1 MVPKLR
7 LPTCFTF
14 YSFFTFLILFFCSID
29 VNAQCAGIAGSD
41 NNTLNVCDIANSSSI
56 SVDLNAQLGP
66 HTLGGTWSDDDKSLG
81 LNTTTGILNAQQIKK
96 SGIYNYTY
104 TVSDGLGCTDSAVI
118 TVTIGGYSGIA
129 GPDFSVCN
137 NQSLNL
143 FMLFKGVPTPSPQTN
158 GTWNDDSGSG
168 GLSGNTLNTAAPP
181 SGNTYP
187 YTYTVS
193 SPLGSTCNSSVSST
207 VNVSIFRGP
216 ESGTPTNLQLCSDVL
231 GTYTNFDLFGQ
242 LSGEDIGGVWTDAGL
257 GEITSATDSN
267 INIQNIYN
275 TRGPGVYRFTYT
287 VLSNYLVCSDKSS
300 FVDITIEKQL
310 DFTGATLV
318 VNPDICE
325 NEIPTASYSAVLTQG
340 AQAITNGSYVV
351 TYTISGVATPIQTTQ
366 NFSGGVLTFPILSA
380 YFQQVNN
387 YTVNI
392 INIKDATSLGI
403 CNNIIGTI
411 EDVLH
416 IHPIPKINNATLTIV
431 PVCQTFDASVNFS
444 GTSNLTDGNYDIIYN
459 LSGSN
464 SLNGIPA
471 SLNVVGGLSTFI
483 IPKALIPNAGTN
495 TITITKI
502 TNTTT
507 GCTNTSTLNKS
518 FTINPLPNASNL
530 VATIKNLCQGQ
541 DASIKLSGLG
551 TLTDITINYNLFG
564 VNSVGTKNIPLTV
577 VAGETS
583 FVIPATDIPNIGLT
597 SFTITNLTNTVTGC
611 TLSINNKTDFTVNSI
626 PAIPVTND
634 IQSFCTADNATV
646 VNLNPQGNQ
655 YQWFDSAVST
665 VPLTTT
671 TPLITDDYFV
681 KEVNLTTGCESSL
694 KSIDVIINT
703 TPQINNVTLTIVPV
717 CPAFDALVDFSGTSN
732 LTDGNYD
739 IVYNISGNNTA
750 TAISTVINIT
760 GGLGTFTIPKAL
772 IPNAGTSTITI
783 TKITNS
789 ITGCTNTST
798 LNKSF
803 TVNPL
808 PDATNLT
815 ATIKDICQGQATNVK
830 LSGLGTLTSISIN
843 YNLSGVNISSSQSI
857 TLTVV
862 AGETNFVIPTTDIP
876 NVGLTS
882 FTITNLTNAVTGCT
896 LAINN
901 KTDFTVNSIPA
912 IPVANDQIFCTSD
925 NATVANLIPQ
935 GSQYQWFDSAT
946 SSVPLISS
954 KPLVSG
960 NYFVKEVNVLTGCES
975 SIKSII
981 VQINTTPQINSAT
994 LTIAPICQGYSANV
1008 NFSGNSNLTDGNYN
1022 ILYNLSGS
1030 NIATAIPATLSI
1042 NSGLATFSI
1051 ASNLIPNSGNT
1062 TIVITNIT
1070 NVLTNCTNTSTLS
1083 KVFIVNGLPDIANMV
1098 VTVKDGCLGQ
1108 AVNVDITGLG
1118 TLSNITLSYAVSGAN
1133 AIGSQTI
1140 PLAVS
1145 EGKTLFLIPAGTLL
1159 NTGNNTLVITD
1170 LTNTGNGCS
1179 ITINTVSKSFAINA
1193 IPDSPT
1199 ASNQKFCETNL
1210 ATVANLAPNGNQ
1222 YKWYDTPTSTT
1233 PLASNKLLVT
1243 GNYYVKEMNASTGCE
1258 SISTP
1263 ISVLIN
1269 TVQRPDLKANGE
1281 EFCGIDKPSIQ
1292 NLSNNTIASTNLAWY
1307 DAITNGTIIP
1317 NTDLLSEGATYY
1329 GFDYDA
1335 TTQCYSSALSVTVS
1349 LTKCSLTPD
1358 KLKIPDGF
1366 SPNGDGVNDTFQIV
1380 DIEFS
1385 FPNYTLE
1392 IFNRYG
1398 NVLFKGDINKPDWN
1412 GKNSNSSFIDGDAP
1426 AGVYFYIIHY
1436 NKDNLPPKQGQLYLN
1451 R

>member
-7 LPTCFTF
+7 FPTHFTF
-14 YSFFTFLILFFCSID
+14 YSFLTFFILFFCSID

-41 NNTLNVCDIANSSSI
+41 NNSLNVCNIADPSSA
-56 SVDLNAQLGP
+56 SVDLNLQLGP
-66 HTLGGTWSDDDKSLG
+66 HTIGGTWSDDNKSLG
-81 LNTTTGILNAQQIKK
+81 LSTTTGFLNAQQIKK

-104 TVSDGLGCTDSAVI
+104 TVSDGLGCTDSAVV
-118 TVTIGGYSGIA
+118 TVTIGGYAGIA

-137 NQSLNL
+137 NESLNL
-143 FMLFKGVPTPSPQTN
+143 FKLFKGVPTPSPQTN
-158 GTWNDDSGSG
+158 GTWNDDSGAG
-168 GLSGNTLNTAAPP
+168 GLSSNTLNTAIPP
-181 SGNTYP
+181 PGQTYP
-187 YTYTVS
+187 YTYTVQ
-193 SPLGSTCNSSVSST
+193 SPVGSTCNPTVSST

-216 ESGTPTNLQLCSDVL
+216 ESGTPTNLQLCSNVL

-242 LSGEDIGGVWTDAGL
+242 LTGQDSGGVWTDAGL

-275 TRGPGVYRFTYT
+275 TRGPGIYRFTYT
-287 VLSNYLVCSDKSS
+287 VLSNDLICSDKSS

-318 VNPDICE
+318 VNSDICE
-325 NEIPTASYSAVLTQG
+325 NEIPTATYNAVLTQG
-340 AQAITNGSYVV
+340 TQVIPNGTYNV
-351 TYTISGVATPIQTTQ
+351 TYTISGVPTPIQTTKS
-366 NFSGGVLTFPILSA
+366 FSGGVLTFPIPST

-387 YTVNI
+387 YSIDI
-392 INIKDATSLGI
+392 INIVDATSLGI

-411 EDVLH
+411 EDILH
-416 IHPIPKINNATLTIV
+416 VYPIPKINNATLTIT
-431 PVCQTFDASVNFS
+431 PVCQTFD
-444 GTSNLTDGNYDIIYN
+444 
-459 LSGSN
+459 
-464 SLNGIPA
+464 
-471 SLNVVGGLSTFI
+471 
-483 IPKALIPNAGTN
+483 
-495 TITITKI
+495 
-502 TNTTT
+502 
-507 GCTNTSTLNKS
+507 
-518 FTINPLPNASNL
+518 
-530 VATIKNLCQGQ
+530 
-541 DASIKLSGLG
+541 
-551 TLTDITINYNLFG
+551 
-564 VNSVGTKNIPLTV
+564 
-577 VAGETS
+577 
-583 FVIPATDIPNIGLT
+583 
-597 SFTITNLTNTVTGC
+597 
-611 TLSINNKTDFTVNSI
+611 
-626 PAIPVTND
+626 
-634 IQSFCTADNATV
+634 
-646 VNLNPQGNQ
+646 
-655 YQWFDSAVST
+655 
-665 VPLTTT
+665 VP
-671 TPLITDDYFV
+671 I
-681 KEVNLTTGCESSL
+681 
-694 KSIDVIINT
+694 
-703 TPQINNVTLTIVPV
+703 
-717 CPAFDALVDFSGTSN
+717 DFSGTSN

-750 TAISTVINIT
+750 TAKTAIISIT
-760 GGLGTFTIPKAL
+760 GGLGAFTIPKAL
-772 IPNAGTSTITI
+772 IPNAGANTITI

-789 ITGCTNTST
+789 TTGCTNTST
-798 LNKSF
+798 LNQSF
-803 TVNPL
+803 TINPL

-843 YNLSGVNISSSQSI
+843 YNLSGSNITGSQI
-857 TLTVV
+857 IPLTVI

-876 NVGLTS
+876 NAGLTS
-882 FTITNLTNAVTGCT
+882 FTITDLSNTVTGCT
-896 LAINN
+896 LSINN
-901 KTDFTVNSIPA
+901 KTDFTVNSIPT
-912 IPVANDQIFCTSD
+912 IPIANDQIFCTSD

-946 SSVPLISS
+946 STVPLTSTT
-954 KPLVSG
+954 PLISG
-960 NYFVKEVNVLTGCES
+960 NYFVKEVNPLTGCES
-975 SIKSII
+975 SLKPIV
-981 VQINTTPQINSAT
+981 VQINATPQINSAT
-994 LTIAPICQGYSANV
+994 LTIVPICQGYSANV
-1008 NFSGNSNLTDGNYN
+1008 NFSGTSNLADGNYN

-1042 NSGLATFSI
+1042 ASGLASFSI

-1062 TIVITNIT
+1062 TIAITNIT
-1070 NVLTNCTNTSTLS
+1070 NALTNCTSTSTLS

-1108 AVNVDITGLG
+1108 AINVDITGLG

-1145 EGKTLFLIPAGTLL
+1145 GGKTFFLIPAGKLL
-1159 NTGNNTLVITD
+1159 NTGSNTLAITD

-1179 ITINTVSKSFAINA
+1179 TIINTVSKNFAINA
-1193 IPDSPT
+1193 IPNSPT

-1222 YKWYDTPTSTT
+1222 YKWYDTPTSTI
-1233 PLASNKLLVT
+1233 PLASSKLLVT
-1243 GNYYVKEMNASTGCE
+1243 GNYYVKEMNVTTGCE
-1258 SISTP
+1258 SLSTP

-1269 TVQRPDLKANGE
+1269 TVQIPVLKPNGE
-1281 EFCGIDKPSIQ
+1281 EFCGIDKPTIQ
-1292 NLSNNTIASTNLAWY
+1292 NLSNNTFASANLVWY
-1307 DAITNGTIIP
+1307 DALTNGTIIP

-1335 TTQCYSSALSVTVS
+1335 TTQCYSSALPVAVS
-1349 LTKCSLTPD
+1349 LTDCTLTPD

>member
-7 LPTCFTF
+7 FPTHFTF
-14 YSFFTFLILFFCSID
+14 YSFLILFILFFCSID
-29 VNAQCAGIAGSD
+29 MNAQCAGND
-41 NNTLNVCDIANSSSI
+41 NVMLTVCDITNPASQTINLYAELGGTPTSGGTWKDDDKSGGLDKTTG
-56 SVDLNAQLGP
+56 VLNAQQIKKGGIYHYTYTVTGVSGCADNTAIITVTIGGYTGVPAPNTSICSSETTYNLFHVFNGNFLAP
-66 HTLGGTWSDDDKSLG
+66 QIGGTWSDDD
-81 LNTTTGILNAQQIKK
+81 
-96 SGIYNYTY
+96 
-104 TVSDGLGCTDSAVI
+104 
-118 TVTIGGYSGIA
+118 
-129 GPDFSVCN
+129 
-137 NQSLNL
+137 
-143 FMLFKGVPTPSPQTN
+143 
-158 GTWNDDSGSG
+158 GSG
-168 GLSGNTLNTAAPP
+168 GLSPTTGVLNASIPVP
-181 SGNTYP
+181 DDTYS
-187 YTYTVS
+187 YTYTIGQI
-193 SPLGSTCNSSVSST
+193 GSCPPPAPSKIF
-207 VNVSIFRGP
+207 VSIYRSP
-216 ESGTPTNLQLCSDVL
+216 EPGTPSNLQLCSNQL
-231 GTYTNFDLFGQ
+231 SAYTNLNLNNQ
-242 LSGEDIGGVWTDAGL
+242 ITGEDIDGIWTESGTS
-257 GEITSATDSN
+257 EISDDNDST
-267 INIQNIYN
+267 IDIQNIYN
-275 TRGPGVYRFTYT
+275 TKGPGTYRFTYT
-287 VLSNYLVCSDKSS
+287 VTSNNTVCVNQSS

-310 DFTGATLV
+310 DFTGATFNV
-318 VNPDICE
+318 VDYVCE
-325 NEIPTASYSAVLTQG
+325 DLITPTIWADLFQGVQNIPNG
-340 AQAITNGSYVV
+340 AYKV
-351 TYTISGVATPIQTTQ
+351 TYTVTGVSSPITTTQ
-366 NFSGGVLTFPILSA
+366 NFINGKMQLPIPSSNFP
-380 YFQQVNN
+380 QVGS
-387 YTVNI
+387 YTITITNI
-392 INIKDATSLGI
+392 VSTTSLGI
-403 CNNIIGTI
+403 CTNIIGSIFDVFRI
-411 EDVLH
+411 E
-416 IHPIPKINNATLTIV
+416 PIPKINNATLTIA
-431 PVCQTFDASVNFS
+431 PVCQTFDALVNFS
-444 GTSNLTDGNYDIIYN
+444 GTSNLTDGNYDIVYN

-471 SLNVVGGLSTFI
+471 SINVVGGLSSFT

-502 TNTTT
+502 TNSTT

-518 FTINPLPNASNL
+518 FTINPLPDASNL

-551 TLTDITINYNLFG
+551 TLTNITINYNLSG
-564 VNSVGTKNIPLTV
+564 VNSVGPKNIPLTV

-583 FVIPATDIPNIGLT
+583 FIIPATDIPNIGLT
-597 SFTITNLTNTVTGC
+597 SFTITDLTNTVTGC

-703 TPQINNVTLTIVPV
+703 TPQINNATLTIVPV

-750 TAISTVINIT
+750 TAISAVINIT

-772 IPNAGTSTITI
+772 ISNAGTSTITI

-862 AGETNFVIPTTDIP
+862 AGETNFVISTTDIP

-946 SSVPLISS
+946 STVPLISS

-975 SIKSII
+975 NIKSII

-1022 ILYNLSGS
+1022 VLYNLSGS

-1179 ITINTVSKSFAINA
+1179 TTINTVSKSFAINA

-1349 LTKCSLTPD
+1349 LTECSLTPD